1 MKKLLFMFALF
12 IGAVS
17 ANAQIATQNS
27 NTLDNISVGV
37 TVGATTPLDFNSVFP
52 LNTNVGIKFQK
63 DFTPSVGV
71 QLEGLAF
78 LNDNHFSDI
87 KTMVKATNVGLN
99 GVLNLSNALCGYNGA
114 PRFFEV
120 SAVGGIGWLHSWNTS
135 NNWLTSKTGFDLAF
149 NIGKKRANSIVLSP
163 AIYWNLSK
171 TSDVQFDKR
180 FAQLGLNVSFVHH
193 FMTSNGTHHFKTY
206 DIGAMNDE
214 INRLRGAL
222 DECHRQKPNTVE
234 KIVERTKT
242 VVVNENNEKW
252 VVGFEFASD
261 NLTDAAKFTLNQIG
275 TNQVV
280 DVVATASPEGTAEFN
295 QKLSERRAK
304 NVADYLTSIGVKV
317 NSVIGKGV
325 DATSGRTAIV
335 TITKR

>member
-1 MKKLLFMFALF
+1 MFALF

-87 KTMVKATNVGLN
+87 KTRVKATNVGFN

-149 NIGKKRANSIVLSP
+149 NLGKKRANSIVLSP

-171 TSDVQFDKR
+171 TSDVRFDKR

-206 DIGAMNDE
+206 DVGAMNDE

-242 VVVNENNEKW
+242 VVVNDNNKAW
-252 VVGFEFASD
+252 VVDFALGSD
-261 NLTDAAKFTLNQIG
+261 ELSNEAKFILNKIS

-317 NSVIGKGV
+317 NSAVGKGV
-325 DATSGRTAIV
+325 DVTSGRTAVV
-335 TITKR
+335 TSAK